1 MNQNQDRSLS
11 KLSTIGVIVF
21 GLALGVFLGCD
32 WCLNLGHRVNVDDIM
47 GAAVL
52 ACIMVPVG
60 IAIVAF
66 DHYEHGL
73 DILTPPEEGE
83 ES

>member
-1 MNQNQDRSLS
+1 
-11 KLSTIGVIVF
+11 
-21 GLALGVFLGCD
+21 
-32 WCLNLGHRVNVDDIM
+32 M